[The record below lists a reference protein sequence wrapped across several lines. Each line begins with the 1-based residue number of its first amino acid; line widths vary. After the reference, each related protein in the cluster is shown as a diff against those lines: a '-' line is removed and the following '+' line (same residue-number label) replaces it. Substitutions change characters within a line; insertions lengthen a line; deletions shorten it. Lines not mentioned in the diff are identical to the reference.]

1 MAILTYG
8 NKEKRYG
15 IGKVA
20 QGTWGT
26 AVLDDADFLELAC
39 EATTINRDV
48 KHRMSNQSHGTRFDI
63 ATEAVNDVKR
73 CAPTISFKGIAK
85 QDEIDHFLYA
95 WFQNVVEGVSTPFDK
110 TFTMAAGQPDFSA
123 DAGHFLTVIERHPQ
137 ASKSISMKDCIAS
150 SLKLSAAP
158 GEMMMYEV
166 ELVGR
171 GTVDE
176 TSNPSGTWTI
186 EGNDYWYTED
196 MDRYRW
202 YPVGWVDMHLSPD
215 AGWEISLT
223 QDVVL
228 IGADGSGNCETFGLT
243 NRKGE
248 FTINALDDGSAA
260 SSLMSHHRLGT
271 QLDFNIAWG
280 NATPGTDDVDFDIT
294 FSGKLTD
301 VTRDNADILG
311 ATATGIMLG
320 DTGILTPIT
329 IVMANAEDR
338 TW

>member
-15 IGKVA
+15 IA
-20 QGTWGT
+20 EQTTWGT
-26 AVLDDADFLELAC
+26 AEIDSATFLELAC

-63 ATEAVNDVKR
+63 ATEAVNDTKR
-73 CAPTISFKGIAK
+73 CAPTISLKGIAK
-85 QDEIDHFLYA
+85 QDEVDHFINA
-95 WFQNVVEGVSTPFDK
+95 FFQSATEDAIADVFGK
-110 TFTMAAGQPDFSA
+110 TFVMATGQPDFSA

-137 ASKSISMKDCIAS
+137 ASKSIQMHDCIAS

-171 GTVDE
+171 GTVTE

-196 MDRYRW
+196 MDRFRYYVAAW
-202 YPVGWVDMHLSPD
+202 DDLHLSPD
-215 AGWEISLT
+215 AGWEISMT

-228 IGADGSGNCETFGLT
+228 IGADGTGNSETVGLV

-260 SSLMSHHRLGT
+260 STLIGAHRLGT

-280 NATPGTDDVDFDIT
+280 GATAGETDADFDIT

-301 VTRDNADILG
+301 AVRDNADILG
-311 ATATGIMLG
+311 ITATGIMLG
-320 DTGILTPIT
+320 DTAALTPIT
-329 IVMANAEDR
+329 LIMANAEDR